1 MVAGKVGGIPAL
13 GWLLNQRVAAL
24 DGVLSPAGQSVLAEV
39 FFWALF
45 YFVYSQVSYVAR
57 RRLWGRRLQAFVLLS
72 PSA

>member
-13 GWLLNQRVAAL
+13 GWLLNQRVAGL

-45 YFVYSQVSYVAR
+45 YFVYSQVS
-57 RRLWGRRLQAFVLLS
+57 
-72 PSA
+72 